1 MIEVLKLKVPKITN
15 QNQSY
20 NQKERMISKSYHN
33 RSKTFLLLQHRGL
46 KIFNIFSA
54 STFGMVPCQA
64 LTELSVFVTSRN

>member
-46 KIFNIFSA
+46 KIFDIYLLGEYSRHEPMS
-54 STFGMVPCQA
+54 STDRVI
-64 LTELSVFVTSRN
+64 SVCDK